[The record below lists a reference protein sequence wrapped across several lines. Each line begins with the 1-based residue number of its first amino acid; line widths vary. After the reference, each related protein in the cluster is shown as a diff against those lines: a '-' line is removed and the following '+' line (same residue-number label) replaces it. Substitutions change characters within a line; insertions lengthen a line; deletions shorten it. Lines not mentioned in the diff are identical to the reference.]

1 MEAPRTYS
9 SSLGGAEIIHRASQ
23 GETLWAIAR
32 RYGVELEEVVRAN
45 RLSDATQIEVG
56 QQIVIPER
64 SVSLRANVSEEVA
77 TAARSGFSESPST
90 DDSEGFVWPLKGKV
104 VSSFGSKQGGMVN
117 KGIDI
122 VGRDGADVFAARTG
136 KVSFIHENLPGFG
149 KTIIVDHSDGFA
161 TVYACLGDILVRT
174 GQTVSQRQVIARI
187 GDAGRREW
195 SSVHF
200 EVRRRQK
207 PQNPFYY
214 LP

>member
-1 MEAPRTYS
+1 MEAPGAYPS
-9 SSLGGAEIIHRASQ
+9 SIGRAGIIHRVSR
-23 GETLWAIAR
+23 GETLWAISR

-45 RLSDATQIEVG
+45 HLFNATQIEVG
-56 QQIVIPER
+56 QQIVIPEER
-64 SVSLRANVSEEVA
+64 SSLRATVSEDIS
-77 TAARSGFSESPST
+77 TAAPSRFSEFSLAN
-90 DDSEGFVWPLKGKV
+90 DSEGFVWPLEGRL

-122 VGRDGADVFAARTG
+122 VGREGADVFAARTG

-174 GQTVSQRQVIARI
+174 GQLVSQRQVIARI
-187 GDAGRREW
+187 GDAGRRER